1 MFELSLR
8 GRAAVVTLCRP
19 PVNAISEAWGEGF
32 LALLAEL
39 EARDDWSVL
48 HLRSDQKVFAAGAD
62 LAQIESWIA
71 APRPDATL
79 AAYIQRLQAVF
90 RRLES
95 LSRITLA
102 EIGGAA
108 LGGGLEL
115 ALACDL
121 RIAAHEAKLGLPE
134 VGIGLIPGLGGTQR
148 LTRLAGPG
156 IASRMILS
164 AEPVDG
170 REALALGIVQWA
182 VPRAEI
188 QAEAERI
195 AERIGSLPLPALR
208 AAKELIA
215 ANGAR
220 HDAGY
225 ALERELG
232 GGLLLTH
239 EARERITAF
248 IRKGAAPK
256 AAPTSNP
263 AFRSTNE

>member
-48 HLRSDQKVFAAGAD
+48 HLRSNQKVFGAGAD

-148 LTRLAGPG
+148 LTRLCGAGV
-156 IASRMILS
+156 ASRMVLG
-164 AEPVDG
+164 AEVVDG
-170 REALALGIVQWA
+170 LAARELGLVQWS
-182 VPRAEI
+182 VPRASI
-188 QAEAERI
+188 ADEAATLARRI
-195 AERIGSLPLPALR
+195 ADLPSPALR

-215 ANGAR
+215 A
-220 HDAGY
+220 AG
-225 ALERELG
+225 
-232 GGLLLTH
+232 
-239 EARERITAF
+239 
-248 IRKGAAPK
+248 
-256 AAPTSNP
+256 
-263 AFRSTNE
+263 

>member
-1 MFELSLR
+1 MFELLVQ
-8 GRAAVVTLCRP
+8 GRVALLTLCRP
-19 PVNAISEAWGEGF
+19 PVNAISEQWGEGF
-32 LALLAEL
+32 LTLLERL
-39 EARDDWSVL
+39 EARDDWNVL
-48 HLRSDQKVFAAGAD
+48 HLRSNQKVFAAGAD
-62 LAQIESWIA
+62 LAQIESWIS

-79 AAYIQRLQAVF
+79 SAYIRKLQAVL

-95 LSRITLA
+95 TPRVTLA

-121 RIAAHEAKLGLPE
+121 RIAAHEAKIGLPE

-148 LTRLAGPG
+148 LTRLAGRG
-156 IASRMILS
+156 VASRMILS

-170 REALALGIVQWA
+170 REAQALGIVQWA
-182 VPRAEI
+182 VPRVDI
-188 QAEAERI
+188 HIEAARI
-195 AERIGSLPLPALR
+195 AQRLASLPLPALR
-208 AAKELIA
+208 VAKELIA
-215 ANGAR
+215 AASAG

-232 GGLLLTH
+232 GELLLTS

-248 IRKGAAPK
+248 IHKSAPAK
-256 AAPTSNP
+256 A
-263 AFRSTNE
+263 